1 MAVIMGVLHTKHQ
14 SLCKEFKRSKV
25 IVDT

>member
-1 MAVIMGVLHTKHQ
+1 MAVIIGVLHMKHQ
-14 SLCKEFKRSKV
+14 SLCKEFKRSKD